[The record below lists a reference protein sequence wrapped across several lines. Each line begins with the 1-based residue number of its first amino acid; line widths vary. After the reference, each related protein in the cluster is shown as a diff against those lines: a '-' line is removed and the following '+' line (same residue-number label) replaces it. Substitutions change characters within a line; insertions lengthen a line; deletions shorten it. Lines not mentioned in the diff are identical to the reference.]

1 MAPIG
6 VFDSGVGGLTV
17 LKQLC
22 QTFPAQSWIYL
33 GDTARLPYGTK
44 SGVTI
49 RTYTEENLQ
58 FLSQFNCQAFIIACN
73 SASTQF
79 PGHEF
84 AGRPVFK
91 VIQPGAIQAL
101 RESRNHKIGIIGT
114 KATINSHIYENE
126 LRAMG
131 FKGELMSQACPLFV
145 PLVEEGLFHDPATD
159 LIIDRYLR
167 PMKEAGIDT
176 LIMGCTHY
184 PLLQQAFKSYFGP
197 NVTLVSS
204 EKELTQ
210 QLIQNGCVQTEL
222 HTPGHITLYTTDRV
236 EFVTDVAKMILLGT
250 IQTIEFKNLSG
261 PTIHEGPV

>member
-17 LKQLC
+17 LKHLC

-49 RTYTEENLQ
+49 HTYTEENLR

-73 SASTQF
+73 SASAQF
-79 PGHEF
+79 PENSF
-84 AGRPVFK
+84 SGRPVFK

-101 RESRNHKIGIIGT
+101 RETRNGKIGIIGT
-114 KATINSHIYENE
+114 KATVNSGVYEKE
-126 LRAMG
+126 LRSLG
-131 FKGELMSQACPLFV
+131 FTGELISQACPLFV
-145 PLVEEGLFHDPATD
+145 PLVEEGMFHDPATD

-167 PMKEAGIDT
+167 PMRDAGIDT

-184 PLLQQAFKSYFGP
+184 PLLHQAFHNYFGP
-197 NVTLVSS
+197 GVTLVSS
-204 EKELTQ
+204 EIELTQ
-210 QLIQNGCVQTEL
+210 QLIANGCVQTQPY
-222 HTPGHITLYTTDRV
+222 TPGHIILYTTDRV
-236 EFVTDVAKMILLGT
+236 EFVTDVAKMILMGTTQTLEFRNLG
-250 IQTIEFKNLSG
+250 G
-261 PTIHEGPV
+261 PNIYEGQQ

>member
-58 FLSQFNCQAFIIACN
+58 FLSQFKCQAFIIACN

-79 PGHEF
+79 PENSFNGL
-84 AGRPVFK
+84 PVFK
-91 VIQPGAIQAL
+91 VIQPGAISAL
-101 RESRNHKIGIIGT
+101 RETRNGKIGIIGT
-114 KATINSHIYENE
+114 KATVNSRVYERE

-131 FKGELMSQACPLFV
+131 FEGEVVAQACPLFV

-167 PMKEAGIDT
+167 PMKEEGIDT

-184 PLLQQAFKSYFGP
+184 PLLQQALRNYFGP
-197 NVTLVSS
+197 SVTLVSS
-204 EKELTQ
+204 ERELTS
-210 QLIQNGCVQTEL
+210 QLRAANCVQTEPF
-222 HTPGHITLYTTDRV
+222 TPGHIILHTTDRV
-236 EFVTDVAKMILLGT
+236 EFVTDVAKMILLG
-250 IQTIEFKNLSG
+250 IPQTIEFRNLNG
-261 PTIHEGPV
+261 ETVYEGGI